1 MTRLLDISPVIS
13 SRTAVFPGD
22 TAFSRSEVMHVDR
35 GDAITLSAVTTTVH
49 LGAHVDAPI
58 HYGKGGRTMNE
69 QPLDLYVGRCIVVRV
84 ELDGGASAGAGIGA
98 AASAG
103 RPVGAGGAAAVGT
116 AAPRVG
122 VEHLAGRVPFGTERL
137 LIATGTYP
145 NADEW
150 SAHFAAL
157 DPELVR
163 WLDARGVRLVGV
175 DTPSVDAAT
184 SKDLPAHAAF
194 FACDMAILEGLV
206 LADVPEGAYELIAL
220 PLRIEGAD
228 ASPVRAVLRAIDS

>member
-1 MTRLLDISPVIS
+1 MTRLLDISPIIS

-69 QPLDLYVGRCIVVRV
+69 QPLDLYVGRCILVRV
-84 ELDGGASAGAGIGA
+84 ELGGGASAGAGGDA

-103 RPVGAGGAAAVGT
+103 GPGGAGKAAA
-116 AAPRVG
+116 ASRVG

-145 NADEW
+145 SADQWTE
-150 SAHFAAL
+150 HFAAL

-228 ASPVRAVLRAIDS
+228 ASPVRAVLRTIDR